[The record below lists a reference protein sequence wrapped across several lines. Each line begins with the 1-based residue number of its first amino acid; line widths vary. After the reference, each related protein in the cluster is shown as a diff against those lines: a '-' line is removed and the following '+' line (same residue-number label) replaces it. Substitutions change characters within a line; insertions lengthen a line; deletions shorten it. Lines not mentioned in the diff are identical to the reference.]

1 MRRRCSCRWS
11 STCEKCALCAGCHPV
26 VSGTGLVSAAADQ
39 GTSGSI
45 TISDALRN
53 LSLLDLQMLQDPYGR
68 QVVAVLMQMG
78 TVWGYTP

>member
-1 MRRRCSCRWS
+1 MVCRP
-11 STCEKCALCAGCHPV
+11 EKKLNLGKLA
-26 VSGTGLVSAAADQ
+26 TGLVSAAADQ

-45 TISDALRN
+45 TISDALSN

>member
-1 MRRRCSCRWS
+1 MLFRS
-11 STCEKCALCAGCHPV
+11 
-26 VSGTGLVSAAADQ
+26 AADQ

-45 TISDALRN
+45 TISDALSN